1 MLLSSNEFLIR
12 VTSESFLIFVQR
24 LLYERFH
31 RFFQNYYLV
40 TLPST
45 TKQRDC
51 CYFSAESRRPVSDS
65 FPSSF
70 SYTRSSSSQD
80 SSLSSAT
87 KEPLRKVSSD
97 AKVESDPV
105 WKRASG
111 GPLSRQTSEG
121 GAGRYGTT
129 LTRQSSTDVG
139 KGKPFTR
146 QLSKGVS
153 ENKSTISN

>member
-1 MLLSSNEFLIR
+1 M
-12 VTSESFLIFVQR
+12 
-24 LLYERFH
+24 
-31 RFFQNYYLV
+31 
-40 TLPST
+40 TL
-45 TKQRDC
+45 
-51 CYFSAESRRPVSDS
+51 YFSAESRRPVSDS

-70 SYTRSSSSQD
+70 SYSRSSSSQD

-111 GPLSRQTSEG
+111 GALSRQTSEG

-153 ENKSTISN
+153 ERKSIILCVQINMAFCKPNLAAETNFPNKFRAY

>member
-1 MLLSSNEFLIR
+1 MVKNLKQNTEGPFR
-12 VTSESFLIFVQR
+12 AV
-24 LLYERFH
+24 
-31 RFFQNYYLV
+31 FF
-40 TLPST
+40 TPRST

-51 CYFSAESRRPVSDS
+51 CYFFFAESRRPVSDS

-70 SYTRSSSSQD
+70 SYSRSSSSQD
-80 SSLSSAT
+80 STLSSAT

-97 AKVESDPV
+97 AKIESDPV
-105 WKRASG
+105 WKRAPG

-139 KGKPFTR
+139 KGKLLTR

-153 ENKSTISN
+153 EKKSIVPCVQINMKL

>member
-1 MLLSSNEFLIR
+1 MVKNLKQNTDGPFR
-12 VTSESFLIFVQR
+12 AV
-24 LLYERFH
+24 
-31 RFFQNYYLV
+31 FF
-40 TLPST
+40 TPRST

-51 CYFSAESRRPVSDS
+51 CYFFAESRRPVSDS

-70 SYTRSSSSQD
+70 SYSRSSSSQD
-80 SSLSSAT
+80 STLSSAT

-97 AKVESDPV
+97 AKIESDPV

-139 KGKPFTR
+139 KGKLLTR

-153 ENKSTISN
+153 EKKSIIPCVQINMKL